1 VHDGANTPSHPIHP
15 VFFGSFHFVD
25 TGPLI
30 DRELELAPPRESAID
45 SMLSAC
51 RDPIF
56 ARESPHEAMATR
68 SQLLDYIYQYPDGRE
83 PGGSGRVPSYHF
95 WMYISSPSV
104 SSPGGKPAVRV
115 AGGISLRAQTTRG
128 IEMYYGHFGYRVYPF
143 ARGHHYAERACRLLL
158 PLARR
163 HGIQPLWITCNPDNL
178 PSRRTCERLGAKLVE
193 IVPVPPRDP
202 LYLRGDHEKCRY
214 RLDL

>member
-1 VHDGANTPSHPIHP
+1 M
-15 VFFGSFHFVD
+15 
-25 TGPLI
+25 I
-30 DRELELAPPRESAID
+30 DRELELGPPREGAID
-45 SMLSAC
+45 SVLSAC

-56 ARESPHEAMATR
+56 ARESPAEAMTTR
-68 SQLLDYIYQYPDGRE
+68 TQLLDYIHQYPDGLE
-83 PGGSGRVPSYHF
+83 PGGGGRVPCYHF
-95 WMYISSPSV
+95 WIYLNSPATNPSA
-104 SSPGGKPAVRV
+104 PGDRPVMRV
-115 AGGISLRAQTTRG
+115 GGGISLRAQTTRA
-128 IEMYYGHFGYRVYPF
+128 IELYYGHVGYRVYPF

-163 HGIQPLWITCNPDNL
+163 HGIQPLWITCNPDNF

-193 IVPVPPRDP
+193 IVAVPPRDP

>member
-1 VHDGANTPSHPIHP
+1 
-15 VFFGSFHFVD
+15 VFFGSFHFANP
-25 TGPLI
+25 GPLI
-30 DRELELAPPRESAID
+30 DGDLELAPPRDSAID
-45 SMLSAC
+45 SVLSAC
-51 RDPIF
+51 RDPVF
-56 ARESPHEAMATR
+56 ARESPAEAMTTR
-68 SQLLDYIYQYPDGRE
+68 TQLLDYIHQYPDGQE
-83 PGGSGRVPSYHF
+83 PGGNGRVPCYHY
-95 WMYISSPSV
+95 WMYV
-104 SSPGGKPAVRV
+104 NAPAPHGADPARSDRGMMRV
-115 AGGISLRAQTTRG
+115 VGGISLRAQTTRA

-178 PSRRTCERLGAKLVE
+178 ASRRTCERLGAKLVE
-193 IVPVPPRDP
+193 IVPVPQRDP